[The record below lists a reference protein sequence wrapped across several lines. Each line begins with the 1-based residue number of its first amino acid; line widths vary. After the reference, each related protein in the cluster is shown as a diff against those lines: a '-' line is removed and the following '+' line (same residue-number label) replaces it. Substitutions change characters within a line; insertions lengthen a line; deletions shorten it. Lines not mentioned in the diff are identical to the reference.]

1 MLRRWLLALL
11 LLAGSQ
17 PGWSQTGEI
26 NLLTDLGTPFPPGC
40 LSIALPE
47 QPGTDDSLLVD
58 TIISAPTLNSPV
70 RDGDVEVRIWRVA
83 CDDEDYSAVLL
94 RLRQLGPPD
103 VLPIAVP
110 QLYAGA
116 GDVDF
121 PLHQAQMLAV
131 PGAGN
136 VGATGNIITRAG
148 NTWMLAIDPFPVDG
162 ETTFLPAD
170 YNDEFTLEITWESFA
185 TAEPRGVVFLLDQF
199 RPSLDPPQFDQPL
212 LNGRYSGQ
220 WTLDGSPRQGLVL
233 QIAERE
239 SPTQGSVNFVFAIFF
254 TYLNG
259 QPIWVIGNSEQQ
271 PAIPGPVEIPMATLE
286 NGAFI
291 SNPDQPP
298 RDDVIVSNAGDI
310 SIEVIDCN
318 RIRVNYDFRPLG
330 QGTGSMELDRLVRI
344 AGYDC
349 NPWE

>member
-1 MLRRWLLALL
+1 MSRRWLFALL
-11 LLAGSQ
+11 LLTGFQ

-47 QPGTDDSLLVD
+47 QPASDDNLLVD
-58 TIISAPTLNSPV
+58 AIISAPTLNSPS
-70 RDGDVEVRIWRVA
+70 RDGAISVRIWRVA
-83 CDDEDYSAVLL
+83 CDDDDFSVVLV
-94 RLRQLGPPD
+94 RLRQVGD
-103 VLPIAVP
+103 DDPIVVP
-110 QLYAGA
+110 QLYADA
-116 GDVDF
+116 GSVDVPF
-121 PLHQAQMLAV
+121 HQAQLLEV

-136 VGATGNIITRAG
+136 VGASGGIVTTAG
-148 NTWMLAIDPFPVDG
+148 QTWMLAVNPISIDG

-170 YNDEFTLEITWESFA
+170 YNDAFTLEINWESYA
-185 TAEPRGVVFLLDQF
+185 TAQPEGVTFLLDEF

-212 LNGRYSGQ
+212 LNGRFSGQ
-220 WTLDGSPRQGLVL
+220 WVLDGAPRQGLVL

-239 SPTQGSVNFVFAIFF
+239 SPELGSVNFVFAIFF

-259 QPIWVIGNSEQQ
+259 EPVWVVGNSEQQ
-271 PAIPGPVEIPMATLE
+271 PAVPGPVEIAMATLE

-291 SNPDQPP
+291 SNPNQPP
-298 RDDVIVSNAGDI
+298 RDDVIPSDAGDI

-318 RIRVNYDFRPLG
+318 RIRVNYDFQPLG
-330 QGTGSMELDRLVRI
+330 HGTGSIELERFLRI